1 MNKKILIVED
11 DHTQNDVLANFLRKE
26 NYEVF
31 SAYNI
36 AEAQNAI
43 NNTFHLVVLDLML
56 PDGSGLGFLNEL
68 RKNSSIPVIV
78 LTALNDEFTQIQS
91 FDLKA
96 DEYVDKPVS
105 PVVMVKR
112 ISALIERI
120 YGNEEIITIHG
131 YQFDFNNLLVYKE
144 DQPAVSLTAREMN
157 IIRCLFDNK
166 GLTVP
171 RRRLMELVWGY
182 EYTDED
188 RLLDS
193 HIKNLRRK
201 LDNEL
206 IITIKGVG
214 YRLNMENLA

>member
-11 DHTQNDVLANFLRKE
+11 DHTQNEVLANFLRKE

-36 AEAQNAI
+36 SEAKAAI
-43 NNTFHLVVLDLML
+43 NDTFHLVVLDLML
-56 PDGSGLGFLNEL
+56 PDGSGLGFLKEL
-68 RKNSSIPVIV
+68 RKSSNIPVIV

-112 ISALIERI
+112 ISALIERV
-120 YGNEEIITIHG
+120 YGNDEIITIHG

-144 DQPAVSLTAREMN
+144 DQSAVSLTAREMN
-157 IIRCLFDNK
+157 IIHCLFDNK

-193 HIKNLRRK
+193 HIKNLRHK

-214 YRLNMENLA
+214 YRLNMEN

>member
-11 DHTQNDVLANFLRKE
+11 DHTQNEVLANFLRKE

-36 AEAQNAI
+36 SEAKAAI
-43 NNTFHLVVLDLML
+43 NDTFHLVVLDLML
-56 PDGSGLGFLNEL
+56 PDGSGLGFLKEL
-68 RKNSSIPVIV
+68 RKSSNIPVIV

-112 ISALIERI
+112 ISALIERV
-120 YGNEEIITIHG
+120 YGNDEIITLHG

-144 DQPAVSLTAREMN
+144 DQSAVSLTAREMN
-157 IIRCLFDNK
+157 IIHCLFDNK

-206 IITIKGVG
+206 MITIKGVG
-214 YRLNMENLA
+214 YRLNMEN

>member
-11 DHTQNDVLANFLRKE
+11 DHTQNEVLANFLRKE

-36 AEAQNAI
+36 SEAKAAI
-43 NNTFHLVVLDLML
+43 NDTFHLVVLDLML
-56 PDGSGLGFLNEL
+56 PDGSGLGFLKEL
-68 RKNSSIPVIV
+68 RKSSNIPVIV

-112 ISALIERI
+112 ISALIERV
-120 YGNEEIITIHG
+120 YGNDEIITIHG

-144 DQPAVSLTAREMN
+144 DQSAVSLTAREMN
-157 IIRCLFDNK
+157 IIHCLFDNK

-214 YRLNMENLA
+214 YRLNMEN

>member
-11 DHTQNDVLANFLRKE
+11 DHTQNEVLANFLRKE

-36 AEAQNAI
+36 SEAKAAI
-43 NNTFHLVVLDLML
+43 NDTFHLVVLDLML
-56 PDGSGLGFLNEL
+56 PDGSGLGILKEL
-68 RKNSSIPVIV
+68 RKSSNIPVIV

-112 ISALIERI
+112 ISALIERV
-120 YGNEEIITIHG
+120 YGNDESITIHG

-144 DQPAVSLTAREMN
+144 DQSAVSLTAREMN
-157 IIRCLFDNK
+157 IIHCLFDNK

-214 YRLNMENLA
+214 YRLNMEN